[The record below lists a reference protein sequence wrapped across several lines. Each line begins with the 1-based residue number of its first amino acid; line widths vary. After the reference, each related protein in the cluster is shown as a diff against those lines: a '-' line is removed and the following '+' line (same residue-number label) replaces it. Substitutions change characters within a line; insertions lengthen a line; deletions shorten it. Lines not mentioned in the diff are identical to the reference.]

1 MRHETGIP
9 SPVHFIGVGGAGMSG
24 IAAVLARLGVAVTGS
39 DLKVSRY
46 TRHLEEYGVPVCIGH
61 DAAQVGD
68 AALVV
73 ISSAI
78 PLGNPE
84 LQEARR
90 RGLPVLQ
97 RAEMLARI
105 MATRRGVAV
114 AGTHGKT
121 TTSSM
126 ITHVML
132 RCERRPTFLV
142 GGDLNDVG
150 SNAGVGDGEW
160 LVAEADESDGSLL
173 FLRPEVAVVTNVE
186 LDHHANYRC
195 LADVHDV
202 FRRFAAL
209 LPAGGRLVAARG
221 AGADFLAGETQ
232 AEITW
237 YGLAGAGRAA
247 GSGTDA
253 EAGADAGTGAA
264 PKSGAGSSADGG
276 ANGHAA
282 AAAARVAGRVAA
294 GAPSPAPGAADLTAE
309 IERADDQGSV
319 FVVLRDGERLGRVTL
334 RVPGEHNVLNALA
347 ALAALAHTGVGFDE
361 AAPQLATFSGAA
373 RRYQEIGRHAGV
385 VVIDDYAHHPTEVAA
400 TLKAAR
406 SGSYRRVIAVF
417 QPHLFSRTRY
427 LQREFGRALTMADEA
442 IVTDIFPAREEPE
455 PGVTGK
461 LVVDAYLMER
471 PGGPV
476 FYLPRLADAVRHL
489 RARVR
494 PGDLVLTIGAGDV
507 VHVGERL
514 LASLAE
520 APSGDA
526 GVGL

>member
-1 MRHETGIP
+1 VRYETGIP
-9 SPVHFIGVGGAGMSG
+9 QPVHFIGVGGAGMSG
-24 IAAVLARLGVAVTGS
+24 IAAVLAALGVAVTGS

-46 TRHLEEYGVPVCIGH
+46 TRHLEECGVAVRIGH
-61 DAAQVGD
+61 EASQVGD
-68 AALVV
+68 AALIV

-78 PLGNPE
+78 PAGNPE

-126 ITHVML
+126 ITHALL
-132 RCERRPTFLV
+132 RCERQPTFVV

-150 SNAGVGDGEW
+150 SNAGVGAGEW

-173 FLRPEVAVVTNVE
+173 HLRPEVAVVTNVE

-195 LADVHDV
+195 LADVRDV
-202 FRRFAAL
+202 FRRFVAL
-209 LPAGGRLVAARG
+209 LPPSGRLVVARDAGTEFLTG
-221 AGADFLAGETQ
+221 ATEAGVVR
-232 AEITW
+232 
-237 YGLAGAGRAA
+237 YGLA
-247 GSGTDA
+247 
-253 EAGADAGTGAA
+253 A
-264 PKSGAGSSADGG
+264 PDDDGDDDG
-276 ANGHAA
+276 D
-282 AAAARVAGRVAA
+282 
-294 GAPSPAPGAADLTAE
+294 DLTAR
-309 IERADDQGSV
+309 IERADDHGSV
-319 FVVLRDGERLGRVTL
+319 FEVRRGGEALGRAEL

-347 ALAALAHTGVGFDE
+347 ALAALAHLGVGFEE
-361 AAPQLATFSGAA
+361 AAPHLATFSGAA
-373 RRYQEIGRHAGV
+373 RRYQEIGRHDGV

-406 SGSYRRVIAVF
+406 SGSYRRIIAVF

-427 LQREFGRALTMADEA
+427 LQREFGRALTLADEA

-461 LVVDAYLMER
+461 LVVDAYLLER

-476 FYLPRLADAVRHL
+476 FYMPRLGDAVRHL
-489 RARVR
+489 QARLQ

-507 VHVGERL
+507 LHVGERL
-514 LASLAE
+514 LAALA
-520 APSGDA
+520 APAASGDA
-526 GVGL
+526 GAGR

>member
-1 MRHETGIP
+1 MTTERQMQSATRTGIP
-9 SPVHFIGVGGAGMSG
+9 EPVHFIGVGGAGMSG

-46 TRHLEEYGVPVCIGH
+46 TRHLQECGVAVSIGH
-61 DAAQVGD
+61 REGQVGD

-78 PLGNPE
+78 PKGNPE

-105 MATRRGVAV
+105 MATRRGLAV

-126 ITHVML
+126 ISHVML
-132 RCERRPTFLV
+132 RCGCKPTFLV

-173 FLRPEVAVVTNVE
+173 FLRPEVAVVTNIE
-186 LDHHANYRC
+186 LDHHANYRS
-195 LADVHDV
+195 LSDVHEV
-202 FRRFAAL
+202 FRKFAAL
-209 LPAGGRLVAARG
+209 LPASGRLVVARG
-221 AGADFLAGETQ
+221 AGADFLGDATEAEVVWYGIEREEAGE
-232 AEITW
+232 AE
-237 YGLAGAGRAA
+237 
-247 GSGTDA
+247 
-253 EAGADAGTGAA
+253 
-264 PKSGAGSSADGG
+264 
-276 ANGHAA
+276 
-282 AAAARVAGRVAA
+282 AA
-294 GAPSPAPGAADLTAE
+294 GAASAAAGPLDLAAVV
-309 IERADDQGSV
+309 ERADDKGSAFEV
-319 FVVLRDGERLGRVTL
+319 REHGRRLGRVVL

-347 ALAALAHTGVGFDE
+347 ALAALAHAGVTFDE
-361 AAPQLATFSGAA
+361 AVPHLATFSGAA
-373 RRYQEIGRHAGV
+373 RRFQEVGRHDGV
-385 VVIDDYAHHPTEVAA
+385 VVIDDYAHHPTEVTA
-400 TLKAAR
+400 TLKAAQA
-406 SGSYRRVIAVF
+406 GSYRRVIAVF

-427 LQREFGRALTMADEA
+427 LQREFGRALTLADEA
-442 IVTDIFPAREEPE
+442 VVTDIFPAREEPE

-461 LVVDAYLMER
+461 LVVDAYLTER

-476 FYLPRLADAVRHL
+476 FYLPRLGDVVRHL
-489 RARVR
+489 EGRVR

-507 VHVGERL
+507 VRVGERL
-514 LASLAE
+514 LAALA
-520 APSGDA
+520 GDDADGA
-526 GVGL
+526 GQPG

>member
-1 MRHETGIP
+1 MTIPTASEEPSVRHETGIP
-9 SPVHFIGVGGAGMSG
+9 QPVHFIGVGGAGMSG
-24 IAAVLARLGVAVTGS
+24 IAAVLAALGVAVTGS

-46 TRHLEEYGVPVCIGH
+46 TRHLEECGVAVRIGH
-61 DAAQVGD
+61 EASHVGG

-78 PLGNPE
+78 PPGNPE

-126 ITHVML
+126 ITHALL
-132 RCERRPTFLV
+132 RCGRQPTFVV

-150 SNAGVGDGEW
+150 SNAGVGAGEW

-173 FLRPEVAVVTNVE
+173 YLRPEVAIVTNVE

-195 LADVHDV
+195 LADVRDV
-202 FRRFAAL
+202 FRRFVAL
-209 LPAGGRLVAARG
+209 LPPSGRLVVARD
-221 AGADFLAGETQ
+221 AGTDFLAGATEATVVR
-232 AEITW
+232 
-237 YGLAGAGRAA
+237 YGIDGADSGPAAGPPAGRDM
-247 GSGTDA
+247 GS
-253 EAGADAGTGAA
+253 
-264 PKSGAGSSADGG
+264 P
-276 ANGHAA
+276 
-282 AAAARVAGRVAA
+282 
-294 GAPSPAPGAADLTAE
+294 AADLVARV
-309 IERADDQGSV
+309 ERADDRGSV
-319 FVVLRDGERLGRVTL
+319 FEVLEGGERLGRVEL

-347 ALAALAHTGVGFDE
+347 ALAALAHTGVGFDD
-361 AAPQLATFSGAA
+361 AAPHLATFSGAA
-373 RRYQEIGRHAGV
+373 RRYQEIGRHDGI

-406 SGSYRRVIAVF
+406 SGSYGRIIAVF

-427 LQREFGRALTMADEA
+427 LQREFGRALTLADEA

-461 LVVDAYLMER
+461 LVVDAYLLER

-476 FYLPRLADAVRHL
+476 FYLPRLGDAVRHL
-489 RARVR
+489 QARLR

-507 VHVGERL
+507 LHVGERL
-514 LASLAE
+514 LAALA
-520 APSGDA
+520 APAASGDA
-526 GVGL
+526 GAGR

>member
-1 MRHETGIP
+1 MKQETGIP
-9 SPVHFIGVGGAGMSG
+9 SPVHLIGVGGAGMSG
-24 IAAVLARLGVAVTGS
+24 IAAVLARLGVTVTGS

-78 PLGNPE
+78 PPGNPE

-126 ITHVML
+126 ITHVLL

-202 FRRFAAL
+202 FRRFVAL
-209 LPAGGRLVAARG
+209 LPAGGRLVVARG

-237 YGLAGAGRAA
+237 YGLAGAGEPVSAA
-247 GSGTDA
+247 S
-253 EAGADAGTGAA
+253 AA
-264 PKSGAGSSADGG
+264 TGAGSP
-276 ANGHAA
+276 
-282 AAAARVAGRVAA
+282 AR
-294 GAPSPAPGAADLTAE
+294 GAADLTAE
-309 IERADDQGSV
+309 IERADEQGSD
-319 FVVLRDGERLGRVTL
+319 FVVTRDGERLGHVTL

-347 ALAALAHTGVGFDE
+347 ALAALAHAGVSFDE
-361 AAPQLATFSGAA
+361 AAPHLATFSGAA
-373 RRYQEIGRHAGV
+373 RRYQEIGRHGGV

-461 LVVDAYLMER
+461 LVVDAYLLER

-476 FYLPRLADAVRHL
+476 LYLPRLGDAVRYL

-494 PGDLVLTIGAGDV
+494 PGDLVLTIGAGDILR
-507 VHVGERL
+507 VGERL
-514 LASLAE
+514 LAALGDE
-520 APSGDA
+520 ATPGDT
-526 GVGL
+526 GRER

>member
-1 MRHETGIP
+1 VRHETGIP
-9 SPVHFIGVGGAGMSG
+9 SPVHLIGVGGAGMSG
-24 IAAVLARLGVAVTGS
+24 IAAVLARLGVTVTGS

-78 PLGNPE
+78 PPGNPE

-209 LPAGGRLVAARG
+209 LPAGGRLVVARG

-237 YGLAGAGRAA
+237 YGLAAA
-247 GSGTDA
+247 GSAAGGGTGA
-253 EAGADAGTGAA
+253 EAGADAGAGAT
-264 PKSGAGSSADGG
+264 PKSGAS
-276 ANGHAA
+276 GHAAAAA
-282 AAAARVAGRVAA
+282 AAAARVAGRAAA

-319 FVVLRDGERLGRVTL
+319 FVVFRDGERLGRVTL

-347 ALAALAHTGVGFDE
+347 ALGALAHTGVGFDE

-461 LVVDAYLMER
+461 LVVDAYLLER

-476 FYLPRLADAVRHL
+476 FYLPRLGDVVRHL

-507 VHVGERL
+507 LHVGERL
-514 LASLAE
+514 LAALGDE
-520 APSGDA
+520 ATPGDA
-526 GVGL
+526 GRDR

>member
-9 SPVHFIGVGGAGMSG
+9 SPVHLIGVGGAGMSG

-78 PLGNPE
+78 PPGNPE

-202 FRRFAAL
+202 FRRFVAL

-237 YGLAGAGRAA
+237 YGLAGAGSSV
-247 GSGTDA
+247 GSGA
-253 EAGADAGTGAA
+253 EGSSGSEG
-264 PKSGAGSSADGG
+264 SGAGGR
-276 ANGHAA
+276 AA
-282 AAAARVAGRVAA
+282 AAAARAAGRGAA
-294 GAPSPAPGAADLTAE
+294 GAPSPAPGATDLTAE

-461 LVVDAYLMER
+461 LVVDAYLLER

-476 FYLPRLADAVRHL
+476 FYLPRLGDAVRHL

-507 VHVGERL
+507 LHVGERL
-514 LASLAE
+514 LAALGDE
-520 APSGDA
+520 TTPGDA
-526 GVGL
+526 GRDR

>member
-1 MRHETGIP
+1 MSHETGIP
-9 SPVHFIGVGGAGMSG
+9 QPVHLIGVGGAGMSG
-24 IAAVLARLGVAVTGS
+24 IAAVLAKLGVAVTGS

-46 TRHLEEYGVPVCIGH
+46 TRHLEECGVTVRIGH
-61 DAAQVGD
+61 DATQVGA

-78 PLGNPE
+78 PPGNSE

-105 MATRRGVAV
+105 MATRRGLAV

-126 ITHVML
+126 ITHAML
-132 RCERRPTFLV
+132 RCDRRPTFLV

-195 LADVHDV
+195 LADVRDV
-202 FRRFAAL
+202 FRRFVAL
-209 LPAGGRLVAARG
+209 LPPGGRLVAARG
-221 AGADFLAGETQ
+221 AGADFLAGETE
-232 AEITW
+232 AESVW
-237 YGLAGAGRAA
+237 YGLAGDEAN
-247 GSGTDA
+247 
-253 EAGADAGTGAA
+253 AGAAKLAVGPAA
-264 PKSGAGSSADGG
+264 RRGSADGG
-276 ANGHAA
+276 AADL
-282 AAAARVAGRVAA
+282 VAA
-294 GAPSPAPGAADLTAE
+294 
-309 IERADDQGSV
+309 IERVDDRGSAFEV
-319 FVVLRDGERLGRVTL
+319 RRGGQPLGRVEL
-334 RVPGEHNVLNALA
+334 HVPGEHNVLNALA
-347 ALAALAHTGVGFDE
+347 ALAALEHAGVGFDE
-361 AAPQLATFSGAA
+361 AAPHLSSFSGAA
-373 RRYQEIGRHAGV
+373 RRFQEIGRRDGV

-461 LVVDAYLMER
+461 LVVDAYLLER

-476 FYLPRLADAVRHL
+476 FYLPRLGDAVRHL
-489 RARVR
+489 QARVR

-507 VHVGERL
+507 LRVGERL
-514 LASLAE
+514 LAALGGAAS
-520 APSGDA
+520 PGDA
-526 GVGL
+526 GSGR

>member
-9 SPVHFIGVGGAGMSG
+9 SPVHLIGVGGAGMSG

-78 PLGNPE
+78 PPGNPE

-202 FRRFAAL
+202 FRRFVAL

-237 YGLAGAGRAA
+237 YGLAGAGSSV
-247 GSGTDA
+247 GSGA
-253 EAGADAGTGAA
+253 E
-264 PKSGAGSSADGG
+264 GSSGSTGSG

-282 AAAARVAGRVAA
+282 AAAARAAGRGAA
-294 GAPSPAPGAADLTAE
+294 GAPSPAPGATDLTAE

-461 LVVDAYLMER
+461 LVVDAYLLER

-476 FYLPRLADAVRHL
+476 FYLPRLGDAVRHL

-507 VHVGERL
+507 LHVGERL
-514 LASLAE
+514 LAALGDE
-520 APSGDA
+520 TTPGDA
-526 GVGL
+526 GRDR

>member
-1 MRHETGIP
+1 MTIPDRSEESSVRHETGIP
-9 SPVHFIGVGGAGMSG
+9 QPVHFIGVGGAGMSG
-24 IAAVLARLGVAVTGS
+24 IAAVLAALGVAVTGS
-39 DLKVSRY
+39 DLKISRY
-46 TRHLEEYGVPVCIGH
+46 TRHLEECGVPVRIGH
-61 DAAQVGD
+61 EASQVGG

-78 PLGNPE
+78 PAGNPE

-126 ITHVML
+126 ITHALL
-132 RCERRPTFLV
+132 RCDRRPTFVV

-150 SNAGVGDGEW
+150 SNAGVGVGEW

-173 FLRPEVAVVTNVE
+173 YLRPEVAVVTNVE

-195 LADVHDV
+195 LADVRDV
-202 FRRFAAL
+202 FRRFVAL
-209 LPAGGRLVAARG
+209 LPPSGRLVVAREG
-221 AGADFLAGETQ
+221 GTDFLAGETE
-232 AEITW
+232 AAVVR
-237 YGLAGAGRAA
+237 YGI
-247 GSGTDA
+247 
-253 EAGADAGTGAA
+253 AGADAVAGSGAA
-264 PKSGAGSSADGG
+264 AGHAGA
-276 ANGHAA
+276 GHAA
-282 AAAARVAGRVAA
+282 DHSAGHAADHSAGHAAD
-294 GAPSPAPGAADLTAE
+294 SAADLTALV
-309 IERADDQGSV
+309 ERADDRGSV
-319 FVVLRDGERLGRVTL
+319 FEVREGGERLGRVEL

-361 AAPQLATFSGAA
+361 AAPHLATFSGAA
-373 RRYQEIGRHAGV
+373 RRYQEIGRHDGV

-406 SGSYRRVIAVF
+406 SGSYRRIIAVF

-427 LQREFGRALTMADEA
+427 LQREFGRALTLADEA

-461 LVVDAYLMER
+461 LVVDAYLLER

-476 FYLPRLADAVRHL
+476 FYLPRLGDAVRHL
-489 RARVR
+489 ETRLR

-507 VHVGERL
+507 LHVGERL
-514 LASLAE
+514 LAALA
-520 APSGDA
+520 APATSRDA
-526 GVGL
+526 GAGR

>member
-1 MRHETGIP
+1 MVLSSDAIAGPRPQTGIP
-9 SPVHFIGVGGAGMSG
+9 QPVHFIGVGGAGMSG

-39 DLKVSRY
+39 DLKASRY
-46 TRHLEEYGVPVCIGH
+46 TRHLQECGVPVCIGH
-61 DAAQVGD
+61 DAAQVGE

-78 PLGNPE
+78 PPGNPE

-105 MATRRGVAV
+105 MATRRGIAV

-126 ITHVML
+126 ITHVLL
-132 RCERRPTFLV
+132 RCGRRPTFLV

-195 LADVHDV
+195 LADVRDV
-202 FRRFAAL
+202 FRRFVAL
-209 LPAGGRLVAARG
+209 LPPGGRLVAASAPG
-221 AGADFLAGETQ
+221 VGFLAGETE
-232 AEITW
+232 AGVVW
-237 YGLAGAGRAA
+237 FGLEAGDGAAGAG
-247 GSGTDA
+247 
-253 EAGADAGTGAA
+253 
-264 PKSGAGSSADGG
+264 
-276 ANGHAA
+276 
-282 AAAARVAGRVAA
+282 
-294 GAPSPAPGAADLTAE
+294 APGAPAPAAPPADLTA
-309 IERADDQGSV
+309 RVDRVDDRGSAFTV
-319 FVVLRDGERLGRVTL
+319 FEHGERLGSVEL

-347 ALAALAHTGVGFDE
+347 ALAALSHVGVSFAE
-361 AAPQLATFSGAA
+361 AAPELATFSGAA
-373 RRYQEIGRHAGV
+373 RRFQEIGRHDGV

-406 SGSYRRVIAVF
+406 AGSYRRIIAVF

-427 LQREFGRALTMADEA
+427 LQREFGRALTLADEA

-461 LVVDAYLMER
+461 LVVDAYLVER

-476 FYLPRLADAVRHL
+476 FYLPRLGDVVRHL
-489 RARVR
+489 RTRVR

-507 VHVGERL
+507 LHAGERL
-514 LASLAE
+514 LAALADS
-520 APSGDA
+520 PQGA
-526 GVGL
+526 GAAR

>member
-1 MRHETGIP
+1 MTIPDTNEESSVRHETGIP
-9 SPVHFIGVGGAGMSG
+9 QPVHFIGVGGAGMSG
-24 IAAVLARLGVAVTGS
+24 IAAVLAALGVAVTGS
-39 DLKVSRY
+39 DLKASRY
-46 TRHLEEYGVPVCIGH
+46 TRHLEECGVPVRIGH
-61 DAAQVGD
+61 EASQVGG

-78 PLGNPE
+78 PAGNPE

-126 ITHVML
+126 ITHALL
-132 RCERRPTFLV
+132 RCDRRPTFVV

-150 SNAGVGDGEW
+150 SNAGVGTGEW

-173 FLRPEVAVVTNVE
+173 HLRPEVAVVTNVE

-195 LADVHDV
+195 LADVRDV
-202 FRRFAAL
+202 FRRFVAL
-209 LPAGGRLVAARG
+209 LPPGGRLVVARE
-221 AGADFLAGETQ
+221 AGTDFLAGATE
-232 AEITW
+232 AAVVHYGIT
-237 YGLAGAGRAA
+237 GTDAGAGAGTAA
-247 GSGTDA
+247 GT
-253 EAGADAGTGAA
+253 
-264 PKSGAGSSADGG
+264 
-276 ANGHAA
+276 AA
-282 AAAARVAGRVAA
+282 AEPADD
-294 GAPSPAPGAADLTAE
+294 PSADLTARV
-309 IERADDQGSV
+309 ERADDRGSV
-319 FVVLRDGERLGRVTL
+319 FEVREGDQRLGRVEL

-361 AAPQLATFSGAA
+361 AAPHLATFSGAA
-373 RRYQEIGRHAGV
+373 RRYQEIGRHDGV

-406 SGSYRRVIAVF
+406 SGSYRRIIAVF

-427 LQREFGRALTMADEA
+427 LQREFGRALTLADEA

-461 LVVDAYLMER
+461 LVVDAYLLER

-476 FYLPRLADAVRHL
+476 FYLPRLGDAVRHL
-489 RARVR
+489 QARLR

-507 VHVGERL
+507 LHVGERL
-514 LASLAE
+514 LAALA
-520 APSGDA
+520 APAASGDA
-526 GVGL
+526 GAGR

>member
-1 MRHETGIP
+1 VRHETGIP
-9 SPVHFIGVGGAGMSG
+9 SPVHLIGVGGAGMSG

-78 PLGNPE
+78 PPGNPE

-202 FRRFAAL
+202 FRRFVAL
-209 LPAGGRLVAARG
+209 LPAGGRLVAAHG

-237 YGLAGAGRAA
+237 YGLAGAGSSVGSGAEGSSGSA
-247 GSGTDA
+247 GS
-253 EAGADAGTGAA
+253 
-264 PKSGAGSSADGG
+264 G

-282 AAAARVAGRVAA
+282 AAAARAAGRGAA
-294 GAPSPAPGAADLTAE
+294 GAPSPAPGATDLTAE
-309 IERADDQGSV
+309 IGRADDQGSV
-319 FVVLRDGERLGRVTL
+319 FVVLRGGERLGRVTL

-461 LVVDAYLMER
+461 LVVDAYLLER

-476 FYLPRLADAVRHL
+476 FYLPRLGDAVRHL

-507 VHVGERL
+507 LHVGERL
-514 LASLAE
+514 LAALGDE
-520 APSGDA
+520 TTPGDA
-526 GVGL
+526 GRDR

>member
-1 MRHETGIP
+1 VRHETGIP
-9 SPVHFIGVGGAGMSG
+9 QPVHFIGVGGAGMSG
-24 IAAVLARLGVAVTGS
+24 IAAVLAALGVAVTGS

-46 TRHLEEYGVPVCIGH
+46 TRHLEECGVAVRIGH
-61 DAAQVGD
+61 EASQVGD
-68 AALVV
+68 AAIVV

-78 PLGNPE
+78 PAGNPE

-126 ITHVML
+126 ITHALL
-132 RCERRPTFLV
+132 RCDRQPTFVV

-150 SNAGVGDGEW
+150 SNAGVGAGEW

-173 FLRPEVAVVTNVE
+173 HLRPEVAVVTNVE

-195 LADVHDV
+195 LADVRDV
-202 FRRFAAL
+202 FRRFVAL
-209 LPAGGRLVAARG
+209 LPPSGRLVVAREAGTEFLTG
-221 AGADFLAGETQ
+221 ATEAGVVR
-232 AEITW
+232 
-237 YGLAGAGRAA
+237 YGLAGADGDP
-247 GSGTDA
+247 G
-253 EAGADAGTGAA
+253 AGA
-264 PKSGAGSSADGG
+264 
-276 ANGHAA
+276 
-282 AAAARVAGRVAA
+282 
-294 GAPSPAPGAADLTAE
+294 APGAAVAGRAADGRADLTAR
-309 IERADDQGSV
+309 IERADDRGSV
-319 FVVLRDGERLGRVTL
+319 FEVRRGDETLGRVEL

-347 ALAALAHTGVGFDE
+347 ALAALAHLGVGFDE
-361 AAPQLATFSGAA
+361 AAPHLATFSGAA
-373 RRYQEIGRHAGV
+373 RRYQEIGRHDGV

-406 SGSYRRVIAVF
+406 SGSYRRIIAVF

-427 LQREFGRALTMADEA
+427 LQREFGRALTLADEA

-461 LVVDAYLMER
+461 LVVDAYLLER

-476 FYLPRLADAVRHL
+476 FYLPRLGDAVRHL
-489 RARVR
+489 QGRLQ

-507 VHVGERL
+507 LHVGERL
-514 LASLAE
+514 LAALA
-520 APSGDA
+520 APAASGDA
-526 GVGL
+526 GAGR

>member
-9 SPVHFIGVGGAGMSG
+9 EPVHLIGVGGAGMSG

-39 DLKVSRY
+39 DLKMSRY

-61 DAAQVGD
+61 DASQVGD

-78 PLGNPE
+78 PPGNPE

-132 RCERRPTFLV
+132 RCDRRPTFLV
-142 GGDLNDVG
+142 GGDLNDVD

-173 FLRPEVAVVTNVE
+173 FLRPEVAVITNVE

-195 LADVHDV
+195 LADVRDV
-202 FRRFAAL
+202 FRRFVAL

-221 AGADFLAGETQ
+221 AGTAFLAGETQ

-237 YGLAGAGRAA
+237 YGLAGGEIDGERR
-247 GSGTDA
+247 S
-253 EAGADAGTGAA
+253 DAGGRGDAGDRGAA
-264 PKSGAGSSADGG
+264 VTVDEAT
-276 ANGHAA
+276 
-282 AAAARVAGRVAA
+282 
-294 GAPSPAPGAADLTAE
+294 DLIAE

-319 FVVLRDGERLGRVTL
+319 FAVRRGGERLGRVTL

-347 ALAALAHTGVGFDE
+347 ALAALAHAGVGFDE
-361 AAPQLATFSGAA
+361 AAPQLAGFSGAA
-373 RRYQEIGRHAGV
+373 RRYQEVGRHDGV

-427 LQREFGRALTMADEA
+427 LQREFGRALTMANEA

-461 LVVDAYLMER
+461 LVVDAYLLER

-476 FYLPRLADAVRHL
+476 FYLPRLGDAVRHL

-507 VHVGERL
+507 LHVGERL
-514 LASLAE
+514 LAALRDEST
-520 APSGDA
+520 PGDSGPD
-526 GVGL
+526 G

>member
-1 MRHETGIP
+1 MTSKQTNEESVVRHETGIP
-9 SPVHFIGVGGAGMSG
+9 EPVHLIGVGGAGMSG
-24 IAAVLARLGVAVTGS
+24 IAAVLSRLGVAVTGS

-46 TRHLEEYGVPVCIGH
+46 TRHLEECGVPVCIGH
-61 DAAQVGD
+61 DAAQVGG

-78 PLGNPE
+78 PPGNPE

-132 RCERRPTFLV
+132 RCDRRPTFVV

-160 LVAEADESDGSLL
+160 LIAEADESDGSLL

-195 LADVHDV
+195 LADVRDV
-202 FRRFAAL
+202 FRRFVAL
-209 LPAGGRLVAARG
+209 LPPGGRVVAARG
-221 AGADFLAGETQ
+221 AGTEFLAGETE
-232 AEITW
+232 ARFVW
-237 YGLAGAGRAA
+237 YGLAADEAAVAFPGAAAVPGPAAAGRA
-247 GSGTDA
+247 GSDA
-253 EAGADAGTGAA
+253 
-264 PKSGAGSSADGG
+264 
-276 ANGHAA
+276 
-282 AAAARVAGRVAA
+282 
-294 GAPSPAPGAADLTAE
+294 AADLTAV
-309 IERADDQGSV
+309 IECVDDRGSV
-319 FVVLRDGERLGRVTL
+319 FEVREGGQRLGRVAL

-347 ALAALAHTGVGFDE
+347 ALAALAHAGVGFDE

-373 RRYQEIGRHAGV
+373 RRFQEIGRHDGV

-442 IVTDIFPAREEPE
+442 VVTDIFPAREEPE

-461 LVVDAYLMER
+461 LVVDAYLVER

-476 FYLPRLADAVRHL
+476 FYLPRLGDAVRHL

-507 VHVGERL
+507 LHVGERL
-514 LASLAE
+514 LTALGE
-520 APSGDA
+520 TAPLGDA
-526 GVGL
+526 GPGR

>member
-1 MRHETGIP
+1 MTPIGTTSTGIP
-9 SPVHFIGVGGAGMSG
+9 QPVHFIGVGGAGMSG

-46 TRHLEEYGVPVCIGH
+46 TKHLEECGVPVFIGH
-61 DAAQVGD
+61 REGQVGD

-78 PLGNPE
+78 PQGNPE

-105 MATRRGVAV
+105 MATRRGLAV

-126 ITHVML
+126 ISHVML

-173 FLRPEVAVVTNVE
+173 FLRPEVAVVTNIE

-202 FRRFAAL
+202 FRRFVAL
-209 LPAGGRLVAARG
+209 LPATGRLVAARG
-221 AGADFLAGETQ
+221 AGTDFLGAETE
-232 AEITW
+232 AEVVW
-237 YGLAGAGRAA
+237 YGIEREE
-247 GSGTDA
+247 D
-253 EAGADAGTGAA
+253 GAA
-264 PKSGAGSSADGG
+264 PQCPTIDEMDL
-276 ANGHAA
+276 
-282 AAAARVAGRVAA
+282 VAVV
-294 GAPSPAPGAADLTAE
+294 DW
-309 IERADDQGSV
+309 ADDRGSAFEV
-319 FVVLRDGERLGRVTL
+319 RERGQRLGRVEL

-347 ALAALAHTGVGFDE
+347 ALAALAHTGVSFDE
-361 AAPQLATFSGAA
+361 AVPHLATFSGAA
-373 RRYQEIGRHAGV
+373 RRFQEVGRHDGV

-400 TLKAAR
+400 TLKAAK

-461 LVVDAYLMER
+461 LVVDAYLAER

-476 FYLPRLADAVRHL
+476 FYLPRLGDAVRHL
-489 RARVR
+489 EGRVR

-507 VHVGERL
+507 VRVGERL
-514 LASLAE
+514 LVGLAG
-520 APSGDA
+520 GDA
-526 GVGL
+526 GGAGPQG

>member
-1 MRHETGIP
+1 MKHDTGIP
-9 SPVHFIGVGGAGMSG
+9 QPVHLIGVGGAGMSG
-24 IAAVLARLGVAVTGS
+24 IAVVLSKLGVAVTGS

-46 TRHLEEYGVPVCIGH
+46 TRHLAEAGVPVCIGH
-61 DAAQVGD
+61 DAAQVGG

-78 PLGNPE
+78 PAGNPE

-126 ITHVML
+126 ITHAML
-132 RCERRPTFLV
+132 RCDRKPTFLV

-150 SNAGVGDGEW
+150 SNADVGDGEW

-173 FLRPEVAVVTNVE
+173 FLRPEVGVVTNVE

-195 LADVHDV
+195 LADVRDV
-202 FRRFAAL
+202 FRRFVAL
-209 LPAGGRLVAARG
+209 LPPSGRLVVARD
-221 AGADFLAGETQ
+221 ASTEFLDGETEAQ
-232 AEITW
+232 VVR
-237 YGLAGAGRAA
+237 YGLAGEAGDSASARAPGPGPGRRSVARAA
-247 GSGTDA
+247 ASR
-253 EAGADAGTGAA
+253 
-264 PKSGAGSSADGG
+264 DGDG
-276 ANGHAA
+276 
-282 AAAARVAGRVAA
+282 
-294 GAPSPAPGAADLTAE
+294 PDLTAL
-309 IERADDQGSV
+309 IERVDDRGSV
-319 FVVLRDGERLGRVTL
+319 FEVREGGERLGRVEL
-334 RVPGEHNVLNALA
+334 RVPGEHNVLNALG
-347 ALAALAHTGVGFDE
+347 ALGALAHAGVTFDE

-373 RRYQEIGRHAGV
+373 RRFQEVGRRDGI

-461 LVVDAYLMER
+461 LVVDAYLVER

-476 FYLPRLADAVRHL
+476 YYLPRLADAVRHL
-489 RARVR
+489 QARVH
-494 PGDLVLTIGAGDV
+494 PGNLVLTIGAGDV

-514 LASLAE
+514 LAGLAG
-520 APSGDA
+520 APPADA
-526 GVGL
+526 GAAR

>member
-9 SPVHFIGVGGAGMSG
+9 SPVHLIGVGGAGMSG

-78 PLGNPE
+78 PPGNPE

-202 FRRFAAL
+202 FRRFVAL

-237 YGLAGAGRAA
+237 YGLAGAGSSVGSGAEGSSGSA
-247 GSGTDA
+247 GS
-253 EAGADAGTGAA
+253 
-264 PKSGAGSSADGG
+264 G

-282 AAAARVAGRVAA
+282 AAAARAAGRGAA
-294 GAPSPAPGAADLTAE
+294 GAPSPAPGATDLTAE

-461 LVVDAYLMER
+461 LVVDAYLLER

-476 FYLPRLADAVRHL
+476 FYLPRLGDAVRHL

-507 VHVGERL
+507 LHVGERL
-514 LASLAE
+514 LAALGDE
-520 APSGDA
+520 TTPGDA
-526 GVGL
+526 GRDR

>member
-1 MRHETGIP
+1 MIGPSAGASGPSTDATGPRSDEESSLKHQTGIP
-9 SPVHFIGVGGAGMSG
+9 EPVHFIGVGGAGMSG
-24 IAAVLARLGVAVTGS
+24 IAAVLSKLGVAVTGS

-46 TRHLEEYGVPVCIGH
+46 TRHLADCGVPVCIGH
-61 DAAQVGD
+61 DAAQVGG

-78 PLGNPE
+78 PPGNPE

-126 ITHVML
+126 ITHAML
-132 RCERRPTFLV
+132 RCDRRPTFLV

-150 SNAGVGDGEW
+150 SNADVGDGEW
-160 LVAEADESDGSLL
+160 LIAEADESDGSLL
-173 FLRPEVAVVTNVE
+173 FLRPEVGVVTNVE

-195 LADVHDV
+195 LADVRDV
-202 FRRFAAL
+202 FRRFVAL
-209 LPAGGRLVAARG
+209 LPPAGRLVVARD
-221 AGADFLAGETQ
+221 AGTAFLEGETQ
-232 AEITW
+232 AQVVW
-237 YGLAGAGRAA
+237 YGLAGEADGRLAGGDGRPRAA
-247 GSGTDA
+247 RSGG
-253 EAGADAGTGAA
+253 EL
-264 PKSGAGSSADGG
+264 
-276 ANGHAA
+276 
-282 AAAARVAGRVAA
+282 
-294 GAPSPAPGAADLTAE
+294 DLTAL
-309 IERADDQGSV
+309 IERVDDRGSV
-319 FVVLRDGERLGRVTL
+319 FEVREGGERLGRVEL

-347 ALAALAHTGVGFDE
+347 ALGALAHAGVGFDE

-373 RRYQEIGRHAGV
+373 RRFQEVGRRAGV

-461 LVVDAYLMER
+461 LIVDAYLMER

-476 FYLPRLADAVRHL
+476 FYLPRLGDAVRHL
-489 RARVR
+489 QARVR

-507 VHVGERL
+507 AHVGERL
-514 LASLAE
+514 LASLADAA
-520 APSGDA
+520 APGDA
-526 GVGL
+526 GGAGLGEAGAGR

>member
-1 MRHETGIP
+1 
-9 SPVHFIGVGGAGMSG
+9 MSG

-78 PLGNPE
+78 PPGNPE

-202 FRRFAAL
+202 FRRFVAL

-237 YGLAGAGRAA
+237 YGLAGAGSSV
-247 GSGTDA
+247 GSGA
-253 EAGADAGTGAA
+253 E
-264 PKSGAGSSADGG
+264 GSSGSTGSG

-282 AAAARVAGRVAA
+282 AAAARAAGRGAA
-294 GAPSPAPGAADLTAE
+294 GAPSPAPGATDLTAE

-461 LVVDAYLMER
+461 LVVDAYLLER

-476 FYLPRLADAVRHL
+476 FYLPRLGDAVRHL

-507 VHVGERL
+507 LHVGERL
-514 LASLAE
+514 LAALGDE
-520 APSGDA
+520 TTPGDA
-526 GVGL
+526 GRDR

>member
-1 MRHETGIP
+1 VKHETGIP
-9 SPVHFIGVGGAGMSG
+9 QPVHLIGVGGAGMSG
-24 IAAVLARLGVAVTGS
+24 IAVVLSKLGVAVTGS

-46 TRHLEEYGVPVCIGH
+46 TRHLAEAGVPVCIGH
-61 DAAQVGD
+61 DAAQVGG

-78 PLGNPE
+78 PPGNPE

-126 ITHVML
+126 ITHAML
-132 RCERRPTFLV
+132 RCGRKPTFLV

-150 SNAGVGDGEW
+150 SNADVGDGEW

-173 FLRPEVAVVTNVE
+173 FLRPEVGVVTNVE

-195 LADVHDV
+195 LADVRDV
-202 FRRFAAL
+202 FRRFVAL
-209 LPAGGRLVAARG
+209 LPPSGRLVVARDASTAFLEGETEARVVRYGLAGEAGEATSAGARG
-221 AGADFLAGETQ
+221 AGRMP
-232 AEITW
+232 
-237 YGLAGAGRAA
+237 GLRPAVGRDDD
-247 GSGTDA
+247 GS
-253 EAGADAGTGAA
+253 
-264 PKSGAGSSADGG
+264 
-276 ANGHAA
+276 
-282 AAAARVAGRVAA
+282 
-294 GAPSPAPGAADLTAE
+294 DLTAL
-309 IERADDQGSV
+309 IERVDDCGSV
-319 FVVLRDGERLGRVTL
+319 FEVREGGERLGRVEL
-334 RVPGEHNVLNALA
+334 RVPGEHNVLNALG
-347 ALAALAHTGVGFDE
+347 ALGALAHAGVGFDE

-373 RRYQEIGRHAGV
+373 RRFQEVGRRDGI

-476 FYLPRLADAVRHL
+476 FYLPRLSDAVRHL
-489 RARVR
+489 QARVR

-514 LASLAE
+514 LASLAG
-520 APSGDA
+520 APPGDA
-526 GVGL
+526 GASR

>member
-1 MRHETGIP
+1 LRGDREATTVNVPKTSEESSVRHETGIP
-9 SPVHFIGVGGAGMSG
+9 QPVHFIGVGGAGMSG
-24 IAAVLARLGVAVTGS
+24 IAAVLFKLGVAVTGS
-39 DLKVSRY
+39 DLKASRY
-46 TRHLEEYGVPVCIGH
+46 TRHLEECGVPVHIGH
-61 DAAQVGD
+61 EAGQVGG

-78 PLGNPE
+78 PPGNPE

-132 RCERRPTFLV
+132 RCDRHPTFLV

-195 LADVHDV
+195 LADVRDV
-202 FRRFAAL
+202 FRRFVAL

-221 AGADFLAGETQ
+221 AGTDFLAGETE
-232 AEITW
+232 AECVW
-237 YGLAGAGRAA
+237 YGLAGGDEAAAA
-247 GSGTDA
+247 GSATA
-253 EAGADAGTGAA
+253 VPAGAQD
-264 PKSGAGSSADGG
+264 
-276 ANGHAA
+276 
-282 AAAARVAGRVAA
+282 
-294 GAPSPAPGAADLTAE
+294 GAADLTAA
-309 IERADDQGSV
+309 IEHVDDRGGAFEV
-319 FVVLRDGERLGRVTL
+319 RRGGERLGRVEL

-361 AAPQLATFSGAA
+361 AAPHLSTFSGAA
-373 RRYQEIGRHAGV
+373 RRFQEIGRHDGI
-385 VVIDDYAHHPTEVAA
+385 VVIDDYAHHPTEVTA

-406 SGSYRRVIAVF
+406 SGAYRRVIAVF

-427 LQREFGRALTMADEA
+427 LQREFGRALTMADET

-461 LVVDAYLMER
+461 LVVDAYLVER

-476 FYLPRLADAVRHL
+476 FYLPRLGDAVRHL
-489 RARVR
+489 QSRVR
-494 PGDLVLTIGAGDV
+494 SGDLVLTIGAGDV
-507 VHVGERL
+507 LRVGERL
-514 LASLAE
+514 LAALGDVT
-520 APSGDA
+520 PPGDA
-526 GVGL
+526 GSGR

>member
-1 MRHETGIP
+1 MTTAGTDEESSVSHETGIP
-9 SPVHFIGVGGAGMSG
+9 QPVHFIGVGGAGMSG
-24 IAAVLARLGVAVTGS
+24 IAAVLTALGVAVTGS
-39 DLKVSRY
+39 DLKASRY
-46 TRHLEEYGVPVCIGH
+46 TRHLEEYGVPVRIGH
-61 DAAQVGD
+61 EASQVGG

-78 PLGNPE
+78 PAANPE

-121 TTSSM
+121 TTSSL
-126 ITHVML
+126 ISHVLL
-132 RCERRPTFLV
+132 RCDRRPTFLV

-150 SNAGVGDGEW
+150 SNAGVGAGDW

-173 FLRPEVAVVTNVE
+173 YLRPEVAVVTNVE

-195 LADVHDV
+195 LADVRDV
-202 FRRFAAL
+202 FRRFVAL
-209 LPAGGRLVAARG
+209 LPPGGRLVVARD
-221 AGADFLAGETQ
+221 AGADFLAGATE
-232 AEITW
+232 ADVVW
-237 YGLAGAGRAA
+237 YGLDDADGA
-247 GSGTDA
+247 
-253 EAGADAGTGAA
+253 AGADL
-264 PKSGAGSSADGG
+264 SA
-276 ANGHAA
+276 
-282 AAAARVAGRVAA
+282 
-294 GAPSPAPGAADLTAE
+294 L
-309 IERADDQGSV
+309 IERADDRGSV
-319 FVVLRDGERLGRVTL
+319 FEVRQGGERLGRVEL

-347 ALAALAHTGVGFDE
+347 ALAALAHAGVGFDE
-361 AAPQLATFSGAA
+361 AAPHLATFSGAA
-373 RRYQEIGRHAGV
+373 RRYQEVGRHEGV
-385 VVIDDYAHHPTEVAA
+385 VVVDDYAHHPTEVVA

-406 SGSYRRVIAVF
+406 SGSYRRIIAVF

-427 LQREFGRALTMADEA
+427 LQREFGRALTLADEA

-461 LVVDAYLMER
+461 LVVDAYLLER

-476 FYLPRLADAVRHL
+476 FYLPRLGDVVRHL
-489 RARVR
+489 QTRLR

-507 VHVGERL
+507 LHVGERL
-514 LASLAE
+514 LAALA
-520 APSGDA
+520 APASVEDA
-526 GVGL
+526 GAG

>member
-1 MRHETGIP
+1 VRHETGIP
-9 SPVHFIGVGGAGMSG
+9 SPVHLIGVGGAGMSG

-78 PLGNPE
+78 PPGNPE

-202 FRRFAAL
+202 FRRFVAL

-237 YGLAGAGRAA
+237 YGLAGAGSSVGSGAEGSSGSA
-247 GSGTDA
+247 GS
-253 EAGADAGTGAA
+253 
-264 PKSGAGSSADGG
+264 G

-282 AAAARVAGRVAA
+282 AAAARAAGRGAA
-294 GAPSPAPGAADLTAE
+294 GAPSPAPGATDLTAE

-461 LVVDAYLMER
+461 LVVDAYLLER

-476 FYLPRLADAVRHL
+476 FYLPRLGDAVRHL

-507 VHVGERL
+507 LHVGERL
-514 LASLAE
+514 LAALGDE
-520 APSGDA
+520 TTPGDA
-526 GVGL
+526 GRDR

>member
-1 MRHETGIP
+1 VRHETGIP
-9 SPVHFIGVGGAGMSG
+9 SPVHLIGVGGAGMSG

-78 PLGNPE
+78 PPGNPE

-202 FRRFAAL
+202 FRRFVAL

-237 YGLAGAGRAA
+237 YGLAGAGSSV
-247 GSGTDA
+247 GSGA
-253 EAGADAGTGAA
+253 E
-264 PKSGAGSSADGG
+264 GSSGSTGSG

-282 AAAARVAGRVAA
+282 AAAARAAGRGAA
-294 GAPSPAPGAADLTAE
+294 GAPSPAPGATDLTAE

-461 LVVDAYLMER
+461 LVVDAYLLER

-476 FYLPRLADAVRHL
+476 FYLPRLGDAVRHL

-507 VHVGERL
+507 LHVGERL
-514 LASLAE
+514 LAALGDE
-520 APSGDA
+520 TTPGDA
-526 GVGL
+526 GRDR

>member
-1 MRHETGIP
+1 MKYETGIP
-9 SPVHFIGVGGAGMSG
+9 QPVHFIGVGGAGMSG

-39 DLKVSRY
+39 DLKASRY
-46 TRHLEEYGVPVCIGH
+46 TRHLEECGVPVRIGH
-61 DAAQVGD
+61 DAAQVGA

-78 PLGNPE
+78 PPGNPE

-97 RAEMLARI
+97 RAEMLARL
-105 MATRRGVAV
+105 MTTRRGVAV

-126 ITHVML
+126 ITHAML
-132 RCERRPTFLV
+132 RCDRRPTFLV

-173 FLRPEVAVVTNVE
+173 FLRPEVAVITNVE

-195 LADVHDV
+195 LADVRDV
-202 FRRFAAL
+202 FRRFVAL
-209 LPAGGRLVAARG
+209 LPPGGRLVAARG
-221 AGADFLAGETQ
+221 AGADFLAGETE
-232 AEITW
+232 AESVW
-237 YGLAGAGRAA
+237 YGLAGGEATAPDGAPVARTAG
-247 GSGTDA
+247 
-253 EAGADAGTGAA
+253 GALVAGTAGGAA
-264 PKSGAGSSADGG
+264 RGERPDD
-276 ANGHAA
+276 
-282 AAAARVAGRVAA
+282 
-294 GAPSPAPGAADLTAE
+294 GAADLTAA
-309 IERADDQGSV
+309 IEHVDDRGSAFAV
-319 FVVLRDGERLGRVTL
+319 RRGGEPLGRVEL
-334 RVPGEHNVLNALA
+334 HVPGEHNVLNALA
-347 ALAALAHTGVGFDE
+347 ALAALEHAGVGFDE
-361 AAPQLATFSGAA
+361 AAPALSTFSGAA
-373 RRYQEIGRHAGV
+373 RRFQEIGRHDGV

-461 LVVDAYLMER
+461 LVVDAYLVER

-476 FYLPRLADAVRHL
+476 FYLPRLGDAVRHL
-489 RARVR
+489 QARVR

-507 VHVGERL
+507 LRVGERL
-514 LASLAE
+514 LAALE
-520 APSGDA
+520 GGTAPGDA
-526 GVGL
+526 GSGR

>member
-1 MRHETGIP
+1 VKHETGIP
-9 SPVHFIGVGGAGMSG
+9 QPVHLIGVGGAGMSG
-24 IAAVLARLGVAVTGS
+24 IAMVLAKLGVAVTGS

-46 TRHLEEYGVPVCIGH
+46 TRHLTEAGVPVAIGH
-61 DAAQVGD
+61 DAAQVGG

-78 PLGNPE
+78 PPGNPE

-90 RGLPVLQ
+90 LGLPVLQ

-126 ITHVML
+126 ITHAML
-132 RCERRPTFLV
+132 RCGRKPTFLV

-150 SNAGVGDGEW
+150 SNADVGDGEW

-173 FLRPEVAVVTNVE
+173 FLRPEIGVVTNVE

-195 LADVHDV
+195 LADVRDV
-202 FRRFAAL
+202 FRRFVAL
-209 LPAGGRLVAARG
+209 LPPGGRLVVARDPGTAFLEG
-221 AGADFLAGETQ
+221 ATDAQ
-232 AEITW
+232 VVW
-237 YGLAGAGRAA
+237 YGLAGE
-247 GSGTDA
+247 S
-253 EAGADAGTGAA
+253 A
-264 PKSGAGSSADGG
+264 PRSGAGAARPPAGRPPALGPTD
-276 ANGHAA
+276 ARPAA
-282 AAAARVAGRVAA
+282 ASGDE
-294 GAPSPAPGAADLTAE
+294 ADLTAL
-309 IERADDQGSV
+309 IERVDDRGSV
-319 FVVLRDGERLGRVTL
+319 FEVRQGGERLGRVEL
-334 RVPGEHNVLNALA
+334 RVPGEHNVLNALG
-347 ALAALAHTGVGFDE
+347 ALGALAHAGVCFDE

-373 RRYQEIGRHAGV
+373 RRFQEVGRRDGV

-514 LASLAE
+514 LAGLAE

>member
-9 SPVHFIGVGGAGMSG
+9 QPVHFIGVGGAGMSG
-24 IAAVLARLGVAVTGS
+24 IAAVLSKLGVAVTGS

-46 TRHLEEYGVPVCIGH
+46 TRHLAEDGVPVHIGH

-78 PLGNPE
+78 PPGNPE

-105 MATRRGVAV
+105 MTTRRGVAV

-132 RCERRPTFLV
+132 RCNRRPPFLV

-150 SNAGVGDGEW
+150 SNAGVGEGEW

-173 FLRPEVAVVTNVE
+173 FLRPELAVVTNVE

-195 LADVHDV
+195 LADVRDV
-202 FRRFAAL
+202 FRRFVAL
-209 LPAGGRLVAARG
+209 LPPGGRLVAARG
-221 AGADFLAGETQ
+221 AGADFLAGETDAQ
-232 AEITW
+232 AVW
-237 YGLAGAGRAA
+237 YGLADGEATTAAVVPPAAGRAVP
-247 GSGTDA
+247 D
-253 EAGADAGTGAA
+253 
-264 PKSGAGSSADGG
+264 
-276 ANGHAA
+276 
-282 AAAARVAGRVAA
+282 
-294 GAPSPAPGAADLTAE
+294 GAADLTAV
-309 IERADDQGSV
+309 IERVDDRGSV
-319 FVVLRDGERLGRVTL
+319 FEVREGGERLGRVEL

-347 ALAALAHTGVGFDE
+347 ALAALAHAGVGFDE

-373 RRYQEIGRHAGV
+373 RRFQEIGRHDGV

-461 LVVDAYLMER
+461 LVVDAYLAER

-476 FYLPRLADAVRHL
+476 FYLPRLGDAVRHL
-489 RARVR
+489 QARVR

-507 VHVGERL
+507 LHVGERL
-514 LASLAE
+514 LAAL
-520 APSGDA
+520 GDTTPPA
-526 GVGL
+526 GADPGP